1 MDIRRRAITAVVA
14 LSLVFCLTGCI
25 RPAQVDSPLQ
35 SVSPLH
41 SPAAR
46 DVYLPIIGAIN
57 DGDATCFNNDKAS
70 TFYKLLRDDS
80 RQQRTAMHC
89 NQQLTQAAEMRVAR
103 IAGQIVPT
111 HCDSLGRCPNDYAI
125 TAGCALVYAAGRN
138 DIESLVGGVGLPHE
152 AIAALLR
159 SERHADHLLGRK
171 PFYAAQDEIG
181 VAYLESPGSTFR
193 YYYVFLSAANC

>member
-1 MDIRRRAITAVVA
+1 MVGSHRIVNYIVA

-25 RPAQVDSPLQ
+25 RQAPPQA
-35 SVSPLH
+35 VSPLR

-46 DVYLPIIGAIN
+46 DVYLPIIGAVN
-57 DGDATCFNNDKAS
+57 AGDATCFSNPMAAQ
-70 TFYKLLRDDS
+70 FYQILRDDT
-80 RQQRTAMHC
+80 RQQRPAMHC

-103 IAGQIVPT
+103 IAGQAVPT

-152 AIAALLR
+152 AVAALLR

-181 VAYLESPGSTFR
+181 VAYLEAPGSTFR